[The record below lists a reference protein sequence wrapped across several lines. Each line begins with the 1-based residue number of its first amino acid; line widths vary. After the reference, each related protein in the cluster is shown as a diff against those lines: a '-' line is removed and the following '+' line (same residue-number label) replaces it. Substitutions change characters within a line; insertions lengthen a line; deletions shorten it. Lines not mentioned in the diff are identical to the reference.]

1 MANKIDIKTVD
12 EVAHLAR
19 LEFNNEEKA
28 EILNDMNRMLSF
40 VEKLNELDTEN
51 VTPLIYM
58 TKEHNVLREDSPE
71 ISVSHKEALKNA
83 SKKDSDY
90 FIVTGNFI
98 INENISAFKSRLDE
112 VNSLSKEELK
122 EFYKNRKK

>member
-19 LEFNNEEKA
+19 LEFNSEEKA

-51 VTPLIYM
+51 VSPLIYM

-83 SKKDSDY
+83 PKKDSDY
-90 FIVTGNFI
+90 FRVPKVIDQTN
-98 INENISAFKSRLDE
+98 
-112 VNSLSKEELK
+112 
-122 EFYKNRKK
+122 